1 MSSPLSSASIPSP
14 CINVCR
20 MDPASQLCSGCFRS
34 LEEIAGWAAASDA
47 ERVAILARVTHRRLA
62 ADPGVHPHG

>member
-1 MSSPLSSASIPSP
+1 
-14 CINVCR
+14 